1 MRITKKQ
8 LKRIIKEEHAR
19 ILKEYDPAAEGE
31 AAAREDERVRGTEVP
46 LSDDLDALEFAVDE
60 YIKARAEDGVDD
72 ASTIQREIVKVVNAA
87 LGDASMASGNIDR
100 SRY

>member
-19 ILKEYDPAAEGE
+19 ILKEYNPAEAGM
-31 AAAREDERVRGTEVP
+31 AAAREDDRVRATEVP

-60 YIKARAEDGVDD
+60 YIKARTEDGVDD
-72 ASTIQREIVKVVNAA
+72 VSTIQREIVKVVNAA